1 MDKTIFK
8 TVVKADNGT
17 DSMNAFSI
25 SLDVKRIT
33 NKTVYLL
40 WVCPIKR
47 EVKYGVVM
55 DTGCPMN
62 AYRHMVAWAKRNSK
76 KQEKMALLS
85 MISALKGMRDA
96 EFMLDSVSDS
106 NFKTL
111 LSDVKAEMEE
121 R

>member
-8 TVVKADNGT
+8 TVIRANNGT
-17 DSMNAFSI
+17 DNMNAFSI
-25 SLDVKRIT
+25 SLDVKRVP

-55 DTGCPMN
+55 DTGCPMD

-76 KQEKMALLS
+76 KQEKMALVS

-96 EFMLDSVSDS
+96 EFMLDSVSDDD
-106 NFKTL
+106 FKTL
-111 LSDVKAEMEE
+111 LNDIDKAEKE

>member
-1 MDKTIFK
+1 MIKTIFK

-17 DSMNAFSI
+17 DSMNVFSI

-55 DTGCPMN
+55 DTGCPMD

-76 KQEKMALLS
+76 KQEKMALVS

-106 NFKTL
+106 DFKTL
-111 LSDVKAEMEE
+111 LNDIEKAEKE

>member
-17 DSMNAFSI
+17 NSMNAFSI

-55 DTGCPMN
+55 DTGCPID

-76 KQEKMALLS
+76 KQEKMALVS

-96 EFMLDSVSDS
+96 EFMLDSVTDDDF
-106 NFKTL
+106 NTL
-111 LSDVKAEMEE
+111 LEDIKKAEREM
-121 R
+121 

>member
-8 TVVKADNGT
+8 TVIRANNGT
-17 DSMNAFSI
+17 DSMNAYDI
-25 SLDVKRIT
+25 SLDVKRVT

-47 EVKYGVVM
+47 EVKYGFVM
-55 DTGCPMN
+55 NTGCPMD

-76 KQEKMALLS
+76 KQEKMALVS

-111 LSDVKAEMEE
+111 LNNIEKAEKE